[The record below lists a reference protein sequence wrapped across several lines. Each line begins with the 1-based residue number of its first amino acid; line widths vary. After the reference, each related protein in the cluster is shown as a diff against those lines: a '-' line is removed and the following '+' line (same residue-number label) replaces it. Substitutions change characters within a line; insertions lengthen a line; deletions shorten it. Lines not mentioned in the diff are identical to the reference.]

1 MASDFSIQIME
12 ALQEYNH
19 QVDRTM
25 KEILPA
31 IAKEAAKQIQG
42 SAPKK
47 SGSYAR
53 GWRQQTTLSALGVES
68 VVYNARLPGL
78 TQLLE
83 KGHAKRGG
91 GRVPSAAEHI
101 KPAEE
106 WVKTEA
112 VKRLE
117 EALR

>member
-47 SGSYAR
+47 SGAYAR

-91 GRVPSAAEHI
+91 GRVPPASEHI
-101 KPAEE
+101 KPVEE
-106 WVKTEA
+106 WVKTETER
-112 VKRLE
+112 RLE